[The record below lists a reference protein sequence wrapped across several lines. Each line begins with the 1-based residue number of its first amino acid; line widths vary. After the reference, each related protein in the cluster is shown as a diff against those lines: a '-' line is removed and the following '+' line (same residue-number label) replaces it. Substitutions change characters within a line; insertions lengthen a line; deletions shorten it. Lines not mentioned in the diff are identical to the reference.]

1 MTAHSGMAHPGLCLC
16 EQEVLQVDAQQIR
29 AAKGLWKETSQELE
43 HQQAQR
49 KAILDRMQQLSV
61 QPQDWVTCASS
72 AACGAGQLLRQV
84 AELTENALLEVEILG
99 HASRVLSYQICSPDS
114 IARLVCYSWPA
125 FPDLLGALKAV
136 AAMPEA

>member
-1 MTAHSGMAHPGLCLC
+1 METCRC
-16 EQEVLQVDAQQIR
+16 EQEVLQVDANQIR
-29 AAKGLWKETSQELE
+29 AAKGLWKETSRELE
-43 HQQAQR
+43 NQQAQR
-49 KAILDRMQQLSV
+49 QAILEHMQQVNV

-72 AACGAGQLLRQV
+72 AVGGVGKLLQHV

-99 HASRVLSYQICSPDS
+99 HACRVLSYQICSPGS

-125 FPDLLGALKAV
+125 FPNLLGALKAV